1 MAAEFTFK
9 DEDMAAVK
17 GKSVIVTGCSS
28 GIGLATVKLLLGLGA
43 SVFGGDIQPPLES
56 DLKGDFAFLK
66 TDISVWKELVNLFK
80 TTYEKYGRID
90 HVYANAGIGP
100 TADYFSDAVDENG
113 DLLEPSSRTYDITF
127 KGNVNT
133 ATLAIYYMKKQ
144 PEFGTITFTASTS
157 ALQRERAI
165 DYSASKHGVVGFGR
179 AINAA
184 FKANKIGIR
193 VNTIA
198 PAWTETPILKPVRP
212 LADKLGI
219 VIQPAEAV
227 AKCVAYFMADP
238 SQDGNLAVVQRSRYF
253 ELDDAVLLKAWNDM
267 NQEAYS
273 DEEILDRITQEMLI
287 QKK

>member
-9 DEDMAAVK
+9 DEDMAV
-17 GKSVIVTGCSS
+17 VVTGCSS

-43 SVFGGDIQPPLES
+43 SVVGGDIQPPLK
-56 DLKGDFAFLK
+56 DGLKGDFTFIK
-66 TDISVWKELVNLFK
+66 TDISVWKDLINLFK
-80 TTYEKYGRID
+80 TTYEK
-90 HVYANAGIGP
+90 
-100 TADYFSDAVDENG
+100 
-113 DLLEPSSRTYDITF
+113 TYDITF

-144 PEFGTITFTASTS
+144 PDFGTITFTASTS

-165 DYSASKHGVVGFGR
+165 DYSASKHGIVGFGR

-184 FKANKIGIR
+184 FKANKVGIR

-198 PAWTETPILKPVRP
+198 PSWTETPILKPVRP

-219 VIQPAEAV
+219 VVQPAEAV
-227 AKCVAYFMADP
+227 AKCVAYFLADP
-238 SQDGNLAVVQRSRYF
+238 SQGGNLAVVQHSRYF

>member
-9 DEDMAAVK
+9 DEDTAAVK

-28 GIGLATVKLLLGLGA
+28 GIGLATVKLLLDLGA
-43 SVFGGDIQPPLES
+43 SVVGGDIQSPLED
-56 DLKGDFAFLK
+56 DLKGDFTFLK
-66 TDISVWKELVNLFK
+66 TDISVWKDLVNLFK
-80 TTYEKYGRID
+80 TTYEKHGSID
-90 HVYANAGIGP
+90 HVLANAGIGP
-100 TADYFSDAVDENG
+100 TADYFSDAVGENG
-113 DLLEPSSRTYDITF
+113 DLLEPSTRTYDITF

-133 ATLAIYYMKKQ
+133 GTLAIHYMKKQ
-144 PEFGTITFTASTS
+144 PEFGTINFTASTS

-165 DYSASKHGVVGFGR
+165 DYSASKHGIVGFGR

-184 FKANKIGIR
+184 FKANKLGIR

-198 PAWTETPILKPVRP
+198 PSWTETPILKPVRP
-212 LADKLGI
+212 LADKPGI
-219 VIQPAEAV
+219 VAQPAEAV

-273 DEEILDRITQEMLI
+273 DEKILDRIAQEMLI

>member
-43 SVFGGDIQPPLES
+43 SVVGGDIQPPLED
-56 DLKGDFAFLK
+56 DLKGDFTFIK
-66 TDISVWKELVNLFK
+66 TDISVWKDLVNLFK
-80 TTYEKYGRID
+80 TTYDMYGRID
-90 HVYANAGIGP
+90 HVLANAGIGP

-127 KGNVNT
+127 KGN
-133 ATLAIYYMKKQ
+133 
-144 PEFGTITFTASTS
+144 FGTITFTASTS

-165 DYSASKHGVVGFGR
+165 DYSASKHGIVGFGR

-184 FKANKIGIR
+184 FKANKLGIR
-193 VNTIA
+193 VNAIA
-198 PAWTETPILKPVRP
+198 PSWTETPILKPVRP

-219 VIQPAEAV
+219 VVQPAEAV
-227 AKCVAYFMADP
+227 A
-238 SQDGNLAVVQRSRYF
+238 NRYF

-273 DEEILDRITQEMLI
+273 DKEILDRITQEILI
-287 QKK
+287 QGQGLKLFFLP